1 MNNKFLFSI
10 GTLLFNQ
17 LGVPYFLVKN
27 SKQGLKTF
35 VYGIITFGIVAI
47 INTIKGI
54 LGGIKL
60 FKMSAEDFAAADKVA
75 LINALPGDM
84 NYKELIAAG
93 KAYLSKKKNAEG
105 AEATEEESAEATEE
119 ATASEAASAA
129 EEAYAAEETTHAAE
143 ETAYVEPTYTEAAYT
158 EAAYTEAATYEA
170 PNENAV
176 AEEVHEAEVIEEEK
190 PKKKK
195 NIVGK
200 IFGALSFILG
210 LLSLLIGL
218 TCACTC
224 GALPAIFAVG
234 FTGIGA
240 FFFGI
245 ISLIA
250 SAVSRRFS
258 VLGLLGIMLPG
269 VSIVISVIFGILLSG
284 VSSIILAAL
293 KESGLLD
300 SYYYYY

>member
-93 KAYLSKKKNAEG
+93 KAYLNKKKNAEG
-105 AEATEEESAEATEE
+105 AEATEESAEATEE
-119 ATASEAASAA
+119 APSYETASAA
-129 EEAYAAEETTHAAE
+129 EEAYAAEETTYAAQDA
-143 ETAYVEPTYTEAAYT
+143 AYVEPTYTEAAYT
-158 EAAYTEAATYEA
+158 EAATYEA
-170 PNENAV
+170 PAKNAV

-224 GALPAIFAVG
+224 GAFPAIFAVG
-234 FTGIGA
+234 FFGIGA

-269 VSIVISVIFGILLSG
+269 VSIVVSVVLGLLLSG
-284 VSSIILAAL
+284 VSSIILTAL
-293 KESGLLD
+293 NESGLLD

>member
-93 KAYLSKKKNAEG
+93 KARLSKKKKTEG
-105 AEATEEESAEATEE
+105 ESDASEETTEESP
-119 ATASEAASAA
+119 SYEAASAA
-129 EEAYAAEETTHAAE
+129 EEAYAAEETTYAAE
-143 ETAYVEPTYTEAAYT
+143 ETAYVEPTYTEPTYT

-170 PNENAV
+170 PNENTV
-176 AEEVHEAEVIEEEK
+176 ADEVHEAELVEEEE

-210 LLSLLIGL
+210 LISLIIGL

-269 VSIVISVIFGILLSG
+269 VSIVISLIFGILLSG

>member
-10 GTLLFNQ
+10 GTLLFNP

-105 AEATEEESAEATEE
+105 AEATEE
-119 ATASEAASAA
+119 ATASEGASAA

-143 ETAYVEPTYTEAAYT
+143 ETTYVEPTYTEAAYT

-170 PNENAV
+170 PNENTA
-176 AEEVHEAEVIEEEK
+176 ADEVHEAELVEEEE

-250 SAVSRRFS
+250 SAVSRR
-258 VLGLLGIMLPG
+258 
-269 VSIVISVIFGILLSG
+269 
-284 VSSIILAAL
+284 LAN
-293 KESGLLD
+293 
-300 SYYYYY
+300 

>member
-1 MNNKFLFSI
+1 MNNKLLFSL

-27 SKQGLKTF
+27 SKQGVKTF

-105 AEATEEESAEATEE
+105 
-119 ATASEAASAA
+119 EAASEEAAA
-129 EEAYAAEETTHAAE
+129 EETETAYAAEETNEASAEAATYSE
-143 ETAYVEPTYTEAAYT
+143 APYVEPTYTEAAYT
-158 EAAYTEAATYEA
+158 EAATSEVA
-170 PNENAV
+170 
-176 AEEVHEAEVIEEEK
+176 AEEVVATEEAYEAEVIEEEK

-195 NIVGK
+195 S
-200 IFGALSFILG
+200 IFGAILG
-210 LLSLLIGL
+210 VLSLLIGL
-218 TCACTC
+218 ATFGLSIACTC
-224 GALPAIFAVG
+224 GCGVFGAFIPAALAFIGFAIGLISVIVSLITTRRPSILGIFGMLFAV
-234 FTGIGA
+234 
-240 FFFGI
+240 
-245 ISLIA
+245 
-250 SAVSRRFS
+250 
-258 VLGLLGIMLPG
+258 
-269 VSIVISVIFGILLSG
+269 VSIVAIIVTFLASFIYNAIVIGINSA
-284 VSSIILAAL
+284 STQ
-293 KESGLLD
+293 
-300 SYYYYY
+300 YYY

>member
-1 MNNKFLFSI
+1 MNNKLLFSL

-27 SKQGLKTF
+27 SKQGVKTF

-60 FKMSAEDFAAADKVA
+60 FKMSAEEFAAADKVA

-105 AEATEEESAEATEE
+105 
-119 ATASEAASAA
+119 EAASEEAAA
-129 EEAYAAEETTHAAE
+129 EETETAYAAEETNEASAEAATYSE
-143 ETAYVEPTYTEAAYT
+143 APYVEPTYTEAAYT
-158 EAAYTEAATYEA
+158 EAATSEVA
-170 PNENAV
+170 
-176 AEEVHEAEVIEEEK
+176 AEEVAAAEEAYEAEVIEEEK

-200 IFGALSFILG
+200 IFGAFSFILG
-210 LLSLLIGL
+210 LLSLLTGL

-224 GALPAIFAVG
+224 GAFPAIFAVG
-234 FTGIGA
+234 IFGIGA
-240 FFFGI
+240 VFFGI

-258 VLGLLGIMLPG
+258 VLGLLGVMLPG
-269 VSIVISVIFGILLSG
+269 VSIVISVVLGLLLSG
-284 VSSIILAAL
+284 VSSIIWAAL
-293 KESGLLD
+293 SESGLLD

>member
-93 KAYLSKKKNAEG
+93 KARLSKKKRLRVI
-105 AEATEEESAEATEE
+105 ATQARKQQLRLLQARKLTQLR
-119 ATASEAASAA
+119 
-129 EEAYAAEETTHAAE
+129 AYH
-143 ETAYVEPTYTEAAYT
+143 
-158 EAAYTEAATYEA
+158 
-170 PNENAV
+170 
-176 AEEVHEAEVIEEEK
+176 
-190 PKKKK
+190 
-195 NIVGK
+195 
-200 IFGALSFILG
+200 
-210 LLSLLIGL
+210 
-218 TCACTC
+218 
-224 GALPAIFAVG
+224 
-234 FTGIGA
+234 
-240 FFFGI
+240 
-245 ISLIA
+245 
-250 SAVSRRFS
+250 
-258 VLGLLGIMLPG
+258 M
-269 VSIVISVIFGILLSG
+269 
-284 VSSIILAAL
+284 
-293 KESGLLD
+293 
-300 SYYYYY
+300 